1 MVAKVPI
8 LPDRLLFAS
17 KVTGW
22 LPCSITSVGGIVCVA
37 DVSVFEGR
45 GGEDGQ
51 EGREERSLQ
60 MGSIIFHAQG

>member
-1 MVAKVPI
+1 MVEE
-8 LPDRLLFAS
+8 
-17 KVTGW
+17 
-22 LPCSITSVGGIVCVA
+22 GIVCVA
-37 DVSVFEGR
+37 HVSVFEAR